1 MKLIKSLDSLGGQI
15 EDIDLKVQLDES
27 QINFINQSW
36 NERLVV
42 VFKNQ
47 DLNDKALINFSKN
60 FGKLDPPG
68 PNPYGITFLPDFTF
82 YFIF

>member
-1 MKLIKSLDSLGGQI
+1 MKLIKSSDSLGGQI
-15 EDIDLKVQLDES
+15 EDIDLKVQLDEA

-60 FGKLDPPG
+60 FGNLTLQDLTRMG
-68 PNPYGITFLPDFTF
+68 
-82 YFIF
+82 

>member
-1 MKLIKSLDSLGGQI
+1 MKLIKSFDSLGGQI

-60 FGKLDPPG
+60 FGELDPPG
-68 PNPYGITFLPDFTF
+68 PNPYGITFPTMP
-82 YFIF
+82 Y